1 MVVYTGDSQVGG
13 FVKALHCGGNDGAN
27 VSSPEGWM
35 GSGTREVGESMD
47 SIVDVVMHPAL
58 VKTYVCLVIIHYRS
72 DE

>member
-1 MVVYTGDSQVGG
+1 MEPTSAHQKAGWGVVP
-13 FVKALHCGGNDGAN
+13 VKLEN
-27 VSSPEGWM
+27 
-35 GSGTREVGESMD
+35 RMD